1 MTTKIKF
8 IGSKVTSS
16 ETQNGIIMLNILY
29 DIENANIM
37 VSLPNKEW
45 ADTRVLFNET
55 EVDLKGEYPAII
67 NSVIKYAKKQ
77 FPNWSV

>member
-8 IGSKVTSS
+8 IGSKITPS
-16 ETQNGIIMLNILY
+16 EETGVIMLNILY

-37 VSLPNKEW
+37 VSLPNNTW
-45 ADTRVLFNET
+45 SDIRVLLNET
-55 EVDLKGEYPAII
+55 EIDFNGEYPAVV